1 MTSLEFELNSNF
13 IFQKCY
19 GGAESPLELAVAMK
33 LLPEEFLDYRQKYFV
48 TWDIESLEEKPGP
61 DGDSIVEALQNV
73 VSISVS
79 SNLPVEDQ
87 YFVRKSSE
95 STAAVELIKSFIDHL
110 FKLEEKFQELI
121 PQEIKQAIST
131 LNEKIFSSQFSKHQL
146 KQKSVLH
153 YLKSCLTL
161 PCYGFN
167 SAKYDIPCIIGLI
180 FNYCEANDCD
190 LDLIKRGSSYMALTL
205 TRKLDERKS
214 SITFR
219 DTLNYTSPC
228 RLSKYLKQWGAKL
241 EKSIFPYSYY
251 SSVEELQA
259 ALEFPPYEAFFSD
272 LTQSN
277 VDFAEYESAKQE
289 FERRKALPVNHPDH
303 MKSML
308 CWLKYYNC
316 LDTAPLVQAMENSFD
331 KFAFYFKVD
340 PNMHLSLPSL
350 AFK

>member
-1 MTSLEFELNSNF
+1 
-13 IFQKCY
+13 
-19 GGAESPLELAVAMK
+19 
-33 LLPEEFLDYRQKYFV
+33 
-48 TWDIESLEEKPGP
+48 
-61 DGDSIVEALQNV
+61 
-73 VSISVS
+73 
-79 SNLPVEDQ
+79 
-87 YFVRKSSE
+87 
-95 STAAVELIKSFIDHL
+95 
-110 FKLEEKFQELI
+110 
-121 PQEIKQAIST
+121 
-131 LNEKIFSSQFSKHQL
+131 
-146 KQKSVLH
+146 
-153 YLKSCLTL
+153 
-161 PCYGFN
+161 
-167 SAKYDIPCIIGLI
+167 
-180 FNYCEANDCD
+180 
-190 LDLIKRGSSYMALTL
+190 MALTL

-259 ALEFPPYEAFFSD
+259 ALEFPPYEAFYSD

-289 FERRKALPVNHPDH
+289 FERRKALPVDHPDH